1 MSDHKD
7 NVTLPTESA
16 KETKLTRMTRTNKG
30 SRFSAVSVESEKV
43 KELMRLARMS
53 NLNRKGF
60 VTLPAESGKEK
71 EIMELAKKWGADAIR
86 DSDGTTLS
94 VDYLNFDYEIY
105 STICLVRADQEFANA
120 NRDQLTQKYLMSD
133 PVTATSKN
141 VTIDLL
147 KGFFRRKYII
157 DTNHD
162 PKQWWEVINRTTGDV
177 VNTSSWDF
185 DSKTDTVTIRN
196 AQEFHVY
203 TVNFLIYQIWDSV
216 SMYNHLSNN
225 WDIEPI
231 KSVDPYLT
239 KTRKYL
245 MKVFDNW
252 VVEHPDTDV
261 VRLTTLAYN
270 FTLDSD
276 ETGKDRYRD
285 WLGYTDCISPDIL
298 EDFAKEKGYKLR
310 PEDIV
315 DNGYYNATYRIPSQ
329 KYLDWMDFIQK
340 FVVDFGRE
348 LVEKCQAAGKK
359 TALFWGDHWIGTEP
373 YSNRYQEMKIDIN
386 IGACED
392 GVALRRLADAPG
404 PQTKEIRLF
413 PYFFPDVFAPGGDPL
428 SESVSNWIKIR
439 RAMLRS
445 YVDRIGFG
453 GYPGLALQFPD
464 FVEHVTEICNEFRAI
479 KEKSNR
485 TKPYNAGIKVYVLNA
500 WGKLRSWL
508 NNVTPNEKFNSA
520 RPDVTTITGSN
531 LLECLSGLP
540 VDVEFISF
548 SDIEKDGIPED
559 ASVIINDGAAETSWS
574 GGHWWAN
581 EKVITDIRKWIHN
594 GGGFIGAVEPTAHEY
609 NGRFFQLA
617 DVMGVQK
624 ETGQTMGG
632 LAVEAPGNGNH
643 FITEGLKGDFQAG
656 LGKSFVY
663 ACRPDTNILQTD
675 ENGHI
680 HLASNTFGQ
689 GRSVFISAL
698 PYSLVNS
705 RFLHRILFWVGQK
718 EDELLKCYSD
728 NINTDCAVYPETGY
742 AAVTNNIN
750 KKQQTIFYD
759 MKGNATKI
767 TLRPYGLQWLEI

>member
-1 MSDHKD
+1 MDNYKD
-7 NVTLPTESA
+7 NLTLSTNVDKKIKQAKNGRIAKTKTFVASNTETPKKNKLLQMA
-16 KETKLTRMTRTNKG
+16 DDKKLT
-30 SRFSAVSVESEKV
+30 
-43 KELMRLARMS
+43 
-53 NLNRKGF
+53 GF
-60 VTLPAESGKEK
+60 ITLPAESGKEK
-71 EIMELAKKWGADAIR
+71 QVMGLASLWGADAIR

-94 VDYLNFDYEIY
+94 AEYLDLDCAIY

-120 NRDQLTQKYLMSD
+120 NRDQLAQKYLMSD
-133 PVTATSKN
+133 PVTATSSK
-141 VTIDLL
+141 VSIDLL

-157 DTNHD
+157 DTNHA
-162 PKQWWEVINRTTGDV
+162 PKQWWEVIDRTTGQVVDV
-177 VNTSSWDF
+177 SNWDF
-185 DSKTDTVTIRN
+185 DSKTDTVSISN
-196 AQEFHVY
+196 AQEYHVY

-216 SMYNHLSNN
+216 SMYNHLSND

-239 KTRKYL
+239 KTRKHL
-245 MKVFDNW
+245 MDFFDNW
-252 VVEHPDTDV
+252 LADHPATDV

-276 ETGKDRYRD
+276 EVGKDRYRD

-315 DNGYYNATYRIPSQ
+315 DNGYYNATCRIPSQ

-340 FVVDFGRE
+340 FVVEWGAK
-348 LVEKCQAAGKK
+348 LVEKCHAAGKK
-359 TALFWGDHWIGTEP
+359 TAIFWGDHWIGTEP
-373 YSNRYQEMKIDIN
+373 YSERYQEMKIDIN
-386 IGACED
+386 VGACED

-404 PQTKEIRLF
+404 PQTKEIRLY

-428 SESVSNWIKIR
+428 SESMSNWVKIR
-439 RAMLRS
+439 RAMLRR
-445 YVDRIGFG
+445 YVDRIGYG

-464 FVEHVTEICNEFRAI
+464 FVEHVTDICDEFRAI
-479 KEKSNR
+479 KTNSNR
-485 TKPYNAGIKVYVLNA
+485 TKPYTPEIKVYILNA

-508 NNVTPNEKFNSA
+508 NNITPDEKFNSA

-540 VDVEFISF
+540 FDVEFISF
-548 SDIEKDGIPED
+548 ADIEKNGIPED
-559 ASVIINDGAAETSWS
+559 ATVIINDGAAETSWS

-581 EKVITDIRKWIHN
+581 EKVVTDVKKWIHN
-594 GGGFIGAVEPTAHEY
+594 GGGFIGAVEPTAHEH

-632 LAVEAPGNGNH
+632 LAVETSAVGDH
-643 FITEGLKGDFQAG
+643 FITDGLNGDFQAG

-663 ACRPDTNILQTD
+663 PSRPDTNILQAD
-675 ENGHI
+675 ENGHV

-689 GRSVFISAL
+689 GRSIFISAL
-698 PYSLVNS
+698 PYSLANA
-705 RFLHRILFWVGQK
+705 RLLHKILFWAGQK
-718 EDELLKCYSD
+718 EDELLMSYSD
-728 NINTDCAVYPETGY
+728 NVNTDCAVYPETGY
-742 AAVTNNIN
+742 AAVINNVN
-750 KKQQTIFYD
+750 EKQQTTFYD
-759 MKGNATKI
+759 INGNMTKI
-767 TLRPYGLQWLEI
+767 TLSPYELQWLKCQR

>member
-1 MSDHKD
+1 MS
-7 NVTLPTESA
+7 
-16 KETKLTRMTRTNKG
+16 
-30 SRFSAVSVESEKV
+30 
-43 KELMRLARMS
+43 
-53 NLNRKGF
+53 NRKGF
-60 VTLPAESGKEK
+60 VTLPAESGREK
-71 EIMELAKKWGADAIR
+71 EVMELFSQWGADAIR

-94 VDYLNFDYEIY
+94 QDYLDLGHDIY
-105 STICLVRADQEFANA
+105 STICLVRADQEWANG
-120 NRDQLTQKYLMSD
+120 NPDQLAQKYLMSD
-133 PVTATSKN
+133 PVTATSGS

-162 PKQWWEVINRTTGDV
+162 PKQWWEVIDRTTGDIV
-177 VNTSSWDF
+177 EAANWDL
-185 DSKTDTVTIRN
+185 DTKAGTVTIN
-196 AQEFHVY
+196 DAQAFHVY

-216 SMYNHLSNN
+216 SMYNHLAND

-239 KTRKYL
+239 KTYTHL
-245 MKVFDNW
+245 MEYFDNW
-252 VVEHPDTDV
+252 IAEHPATDV

-285 WLGYTDCISPDIL
+285 WLGYTDCISPAIL
-298 EDFAKEKGYKLR
+298 EDFEKEKGYKLR

-315 DNGYYNATYRIPSQ
+315 DKGYYNATCRVPSQ
-329 KYLDWMDFIQK
+329 QYLDWMDFIQK
-340 FVVDFGRE
+340 FVVKFGKE
-348 LVEKCQAAGKK
+348 LVEKCHKAGKK
-359 TALFWGDHWIGTEP
+359 TAIFWGDHWIGTEP
-373 YSNRYQEMKIDIN
+373 YSERYQEMKIDIN

-404 PQTKEIRLF
+404 PQTKEIRLY

-428 SESVSNWIKIR
+428 SESISNWIKIR

-445 YVDRIGFG
+445 CVDRIGYG
-453 GYPGLALQFPD
+453 GYPGLALQFPK
-464 FVEHVTEICNEFRAI
+464 FVEHVTDLCDEFREI
-479 KEKSNR
+479 KTNSQR
-485 TKPYNAGIKVYVLNA
+485 TKPYTPGIKVYVLNA
-500 WGKLRSWL
+500 WGKPRSWL
-508 NNVTPNEKFNSA
+508 NNTTPDEKFNSA

-548 SDIEKDGIPED
+548 SDIEKDGIPAD
-559 ASVIINDGAAETSWS
+559 ASVIINDGAAGTSWS

-581 EKVITDIRKWIHN
+581 EKIATRIRQWIHN
-594 GGGFIGAVEPTAHEY
+594 GGGFVGAVEPTAHEH
-609 NGRFFQLA
+609 NGRFFQLT

-632 LAVEAPGNGNH
+632 LAVEAPTVDNH
-643 FITEGLKGDFQAG
+643 FITKGLEGSFKAG

-663 ACRPDTNILQTD
+663 ASRPDTNILQTD

-680 HLASNTFGQ
+680 YLASNTFGK

-698 PYSLVNS
+698 PYNLPNA
-705 RFLHRILFWVGQK
+705 RLLYRILFWVGQK
-718 EDELLKCYSD
+718 EDGLMRCYCD
-728 NINTDCAVYPETGY
+728 NINTDCAVYPETGH
-742 AAVTNNIN
+742 AVVVNNVD
-750 KKQQTIFYD
+750 QEQETTFYD
-759 MKGNATKI
+759 IKGSATKV
-767 TLRPYGLQWLEI
+767 TLKPYESKWLTT